1 MTKRTKR
8 AILWSVIGVLIVV
21 AAFAAYYFT
30 AIYNQ
35 FNNFQK
41 EGEQSPFYNVQP
53 TETKVPQPPKWEGTE
68 RVNILLMGVDA
79 RGLKKGEIPRS
90 DTMLVASLDPVSKKG
105 YLFSILRDTYA
116 EIPDYGSDRINTAI
130 THGPNTAMQAVS
142 DLLGI
147 PIQYYV
153 YTDFQGFIELVDAV
167 GGVDFY
173 VEKDMH
179 YTSKADNHEYD
190 IDLKQGQQHLDGE
203 TALQYVR
210 FRHDAMSDYTRTE
223 RQRNFLN
230 AVADK
235 MKTTTSIMK
244 LPAILEKINPYID
257 TNLSV
262 QDMWKL
268 ATVGYDSQMAA
279 SEQIPPMELLEEQ
292 SIGGS
297 SVLGVRSEEDL
308 KQYVQDVF
316 NKSEETGTEDG
327 DQSSSDDSGNAGN
340 GSSSDSNG
348 SVNSEGSGSGTGGGT
363 GGSADGGRRDSAVVS
378 GSGNTSASGNTSSGP

>member
-8 AILWSVIGVLIVV
+8 AILWSVIGVVV
-21 AAFAAYYFT
+21 AIAAFVAYYFI

-35 FNNFQK
+35 VDNFKK
-41 EGEQSPFYNVQP
+41 EGEDSPFYNVQP
-53 TETKVPQPPKWEGTE
+53 TETKAEEPPKWEGTE

-90 DTMLVASLDPVSKKG
+90 DTMLVASLDPVTKKA
-105 YLFSILRDTYA
+105 YLFSILRDTYTN
-116 EIPDYGSDRINTAI
+116 IPDYGKERINTAI
-130 THGPNTAMQAVS
+130 THGPNTAMKAVS

-173 VEKDMH
+173 VEKDMR

-190 IDLKQGQQHLDGE
+190 IDLKKGQQHLDGK

-223 RQRNFLN
+223 RQRNFLK

-235 MKTTTSIMK
+235 LKSTTSIMM
-244 LPAILEKINPYID
+244 LPSILEKVNPYID

-268 ATVGYDSQMAA
+268 ATVGYDSQLAA
-279 SEQIPPMELLEEQ
+279 SEQIPPMELLKEETV
-292 SIGGS
+292 GGS
-297 SVLGVRSEEDL
+297 DVLGIRSEDEL

-316 NKSEETGTEDG
+316 NKSEESKPEDGSQNSTEDSG
-327 DQSSSDDSGNAGN
+327 GSDSGSDKSNAGN
-340 GSSSDSNG
+340 
-348 SVNSEGSGSGTGGGT
+348 
-363 GGSADGGRRDSAVVS
+363 
-378 GSGNTSASGNTSSGP
+378 SGNTSAGNRTGSSADGGGTAAVKPAS

>member
-8 AILWSVIGVLIVV
+8 AILWSVIGVLVIV
-21 AAFAAYYFT
+21 AALVAYYFI

-35 FNNFQK
+35 VDNFQK
-41 EGEQSPFYNVQP
+41 TGEDSPFYNVQP
-53 TETKVPQPPKWEGTE
+53 TETKVPEPPKWEGTE

-90 DTMLVASLDPVSKKG
+90 DTMLVASLDPVAKKID
-105 YLFSILRDTYA
+105 LFSIMRDTYT
-116 EIPDYGSDRINTAI
+116 EIPEHGSDRINSAI
-130 THGPNTAMQAVS
+130 THGPNTAMKAVS

-190 IDLKQGQQHLDGE
+190 IDLKKGQQHLDGN

-223 RQRNFLN
+223 RQRNFLK

-235 MKTTTSIMK
+235 LISTTSIMK
-244 LPAILEKINPYID
+244 LPTILEKVNPYID
-257 TNLSV
+257 TNLTIE
-262 QDMWKL
+262 DMWKL
-268 ATVGYDSQMAA
+268 ATVGYSSNMGS
-279 SEQIPPMELLEEQ
+279 SEQIPPMELLVEKK
-292 SIGGS
+292 INGS
-297 SVLGVRSEEDL
+297 DVLGVRSEEEL
-308 KQYVQDVF
+308 KEYVQEVF
-316 NKSEETGTEDG
+316 TRTGTENNGDDG
-327 DQSSSDDSGNAGN
+327 AATEDGLNGTSTGTAG
-340 GSSSDSNG
+340 D
-348 SVNSEGSGSGTGGGT
+348 
-363 GGSADGGRRDSAVVS
+363 
-378 GSGNTSASGNTSSGP
+378 SASGSANNESGQTTSTGP

>member
-8 AILWSVIGVLIVV
+8 AILWSVIGVLVI
-21 AAFAAYYFT
+21 AAALVAYYFI

-35 FNNFQK
+35 VDNFK
-41 EGEQSPFYNVQP
+41 KTGEDSPFYNVQP
-53 TETKVPQPPKWEGTE
+53 TETKVPEPPKWEGTE

-90 DTMLVASLDPVSKKG
+90 DTMLVASLDPVAKKID
-105 YLFSILRDTYA
+105 LFSIMRDTYTD
-116 EIPDYGSDRINTAI
+116 IPEHGSDRINTAI
-130 THGPNTAMQAVS
+130 THGPNTAMKAVS

-190 IDLKQGQQHLDGE
+190 IDLKKGQQHLDGN

-210 FRHDAMSDYTRTE
+210 FRHDAMSDFTRTE
-223 RQRNFLN
+223 RQRNFLK

-235 MKTTTSIMK
+235 LISTTSIMK
-244 LPAILEKINPYID
+244 LPTILEKVNPYID
-257 TNLSV
+257 TNLTIE
-262 QDMWKL
+262 DMWKL
-268 ATVGYDSQMAA
+268 ATVGYSSNMGS
-279 SEQIPPMELLEEQ
+279 SEQIPPMELLVEKKV
-292 SIGGS
+292 GGS
-297 SVLGVRSEEDL
+297 DVLGVRSEEEL
-308 KQYVQDVF
+308 KEYVQEVF
-316 NKSEETGTEDG
+316 TRTGTENSGDDG
-327 DQSSSDDSGNAGN
+327 AATEDGSTGTSAGTSG
-340 GSSSDSNG
+340 D
-348 SVNSEGSGSGTGGGT
+348 
-363 GGSADGGRRDSAVVS
+363 
-378 GSGNTSASGNTSSGP
+378 SASGSANNESGQTTSTGP

>member
-1 MTKRTKR
+1 MTTRTKR
-8 AILWSVIGVLIVV
+8 AILWSVIGVVIAI
-21 AAFAAYYFT
+21 AAFVAYYFI

-35 FNNFQK
+35 VDNFKK
-41 EGEQSPFYNVQP
+41 EGAESPFYNVQP
-53 TETKVPQPPKWEGTE
+53 TETKAEEPPKWEGTE

-79 RGLKKGEIPRS
+79 RGLKKGEVPRS
-90 DTMLVASLDPVSKKG
+90 DTMLVASLDPVTKKA
-105 YLFSILRDTYA
+105 YLFSILRDTYMD
-116 EIPDYGSDRINTAI
+116 IPDYGKERINTAI
-130 THGPNTAMQAVS
+130 THGPNTAMKAVS
-142 DLLGI
+142 ELLGI

-190 IDLKQGQQHLDGE
+190 IDLKKGQQHLDGK

-223 RQRNFLN
+223 RQRNFLK

-235 MKTTTSIMK
+235 LKSTTSLMK
-244 LPAILEKINPYID
+244 LPSILEKVNPYID

-279 SEQIPPMELLEEQ
+279 SEQIPPMKLLQEETV
-292 SIGGS
+292 GGA
-297 SVLGVRSEEDL
+297 SVLSIRSEDEL

-316 NKSEETGTEDG
+316 NKAEESNAEDG
-327 DQSSSDDSGNAGN
+327 SQNSTEN
-340 GSSSDSNG
+340 GGG
-348 SVNSEGSGSGTGGGT
+348 SESGSGSDKSNTGNSGSTSGGGRT
-363 GGSADGGRRDSAVVS
+363 GSSADGGGTAEPP
-378 GSGNTSASGNTSSGP
+378 AA

>member
-8 AILWSVIGVLIVV
+8 AILWSVIGVVV
-21 AAFAAYYFT
+21 VLAALAAYYFT

-35 FNNFQK
+35 VDNFQK

-53 TETKVPQPPKWEGTE
+53 TETKVPEPPKWEGTE

-105 YLFSILRDTYA
+105 YLFSILRDTYT
-116 EIPDYGSDRINTAI
+116 EIPEHGSDRINTAI

-179 YTSKADNHEYD
+179 YTSNADNHEYD
-190 IDLKQGQQHLDGE
+190 IDLKKGQQHLDGK

-210 FRHDAMSDYTRTE
+210 FRHDALSDYTRTE
-223 RQRNFLN
+223 RQRNFLK

-235 MKTTTSIMK
+235 LKSTTSIMK
-244 LPAILEKINPYID
+244 LPSILEKINPYID

-268 ATVGYDSQMAA
+268 ATVGYDAQMSA
-279 SEQIPPMELLEEQ
+279 SEQIPPMDLLVEK
-292 SIGGS
+292 SVGGS
-297 SVLGVRSEEDL
+297 SVLGVRSEEEL

-316 NKSEETGTEDG
+316 NKSEETGTGDG
-327 DQSSSDDSGNAGN
+327 VESGSEP
-340 GSSSDSNG
+340 GSTGSNDSNDSSG
-348 SVNSEGSGSGTGGGT
+348 DAGDGGSGSGRTGA
-363 GGSADGGRRDSAVVS
+363 SA
-378 GSGNTSASGNTSSGP
+378 GNDVNLEAASP

>member
-8 AILWSVIGVLIVV
+8 AILWSVIGVLVAV
-21 AAFAAYYFT
+21 AAVAAYYFI

-35 FNNFQK
+35 VDNFKK

-53 TETKVPQPPKWEGTE
+53 TETKVPEPPKWEGTE

-105 YLFSILRDTYA
+105 YLFSILRDTYT
-116 EIPDYGSDRINTAI
+116 EIPEYGSDRINTAI

-147 PIQYYV
+147 PIQYYL

-179 YTSKADNHEYD
+179 YTSKADNHEFD
-190 IDLKQGQQHLDGE
+190 IDLKKGQQHLDGK

-210 FRHDAMSDYTRTE
+210 FRHDALSDYTRTE
-223 RQRNFLN
+223 RQRNFLK

-268 ATVGYDSQMAA
+268 ATVGYDSQMVA
-279 SEQIPPMELLEEQ
+279 SEQIPPMELLQEENV
-292 SIGGS
+292 GGS
-297 SVLGVRSEEDL
+297 SVLGVRSDEEL
-308 KQYVQDVF
+308 KQYVQNVF
-316 NKSEETGTEDG
+316 NKSEETGTK
-327 DQSSSDDSGNAGN
+327 DSEGAGN
-340 GSSSDSNG
+340 GGNGGDNSDSN
-348 SVNSEGSGSGTGGGT
+348 SGADGRTGT
-363 GGSADGGRRDSAVVS
+363 SADGG
-378 GSGNTSASGNTSSGP
+378 SGNNGVNQEASSSP

>member
-8 AILWSVIGVLIVV
+8 AIIWSAVGVLVV
-21 AAFAAYYFT
+21 AAALVAYYFI

-35 FNNFQK
+35 VDDFQK
-41 EGEQSPFYNVQP
+41 TGEDSPFYNVKP
-53 TETKVPQPPKWEGTE
+53 TETKVPEPPKWEGTE

-90 DTMLVASLDPVSKKG
+90 DTMLVASLDPVAKKVN
-105 YLFSILRDTYA
+105 LFSIMRDTYTK
-116 EIPDYGSDRINTAI
+116 IPDHGSDRINSAI
-130 THGPNTAMQAVS
+130 THGPNTAMKAVS

-190 IDLKQGQQHLDGE
+190 IDLKKGQQHLDGN

-210 FRHDAMSDYTRTE
+210 FRHDAMSDFTRTE
-223 RQRNFLN
+223 RQRNFLK

-235 MKTTTSIMK
+235 MKSTTSIMK
-244 LPAILEKINPYID
+244 LPSILDKVNPYID

-262 QDMWKL
+262 EDMWKL
-268 ATVGYDSQMAA
+268 ATVGYSSEMGS
-279 SEQIPPMELLEEQ
+279 SEQIPPMDLLVEKKV
-292 SIGGS
+292 GGS
-297 SVLGVRSEEDL
+297 DVLGVRSEDQL
-308 KQYVQDVF
+308 KDFVQEVF
-316 NKSEETGTEDG
+316 NGTGTTDSEADTSTDG
-327 DQSSSDDSGNAGN
+327 NATPSDSGN
-340 GSSSDSNG
+340 SDSG
-348 SVNSEGSGSGTGGGT
+348 QTTSTG
-363 GGSADGGRRDSAVVS
+363 
-378 GSGNTSASGNTSSGP
+378 P

>member
-8 AILWSVIGVLIVV
+8 AILWSVIGVVV
-21 AAFAAYYFT
+21 ALAAFAAYYFT
-30 AIYNQ
+30 ALYNQ
-35 FNNFQK
+35 VNNFQK

-53 TETKVPQPPKWEGTE
+53 TETKVPEPPKWEGKD

-90 DTMLVASLDPVSKKG
+90 DTMLVASLDPVSKKA
-105 YLFSILRDTYA
+105 YLFSILRDTYTK
-116 EIPDYGSDRINTAI
+116 IPEHGSDRINTAI

-190 IDLKQGQQHLDGE
+190 IDLKKGQQHLDGK

-210 FRHDAMSDYTRTE
+210 FRHDALSDYTRTE
-223 RQRNFLN
+223 RQRNFLK
-230 AVADK
+230 AVAEK
-235 MKTTTSIMK
+235 LKSTTSIMK
-244 LPAILEKINPYID
+244 LPSILEKINPYID

-268 ATVGYDSQMAA
+268 ATVGYDTEMVA
-279 SEQIPPMELLEEQ
+279 SEQIPPMELLVEKTV
-292 SIGGS
+292 GGS
-297 SVLGVRSEEDL
+297 SVLGVRSEDEL

-316 NKSEETGTEDG
+316 NKAEESGTGSGSDADGAEDNG
-327 DQSSSDDSGNAGN
+327 GSNDDSGSSGRTGANAG
-340 GSSSDSNG
+340 
-348 SVNSEGSGSGTGGGT
+348 
-363 GGSADGGRRDSAVVS
+363 
-378 GSGNTSASGNTSSGP
+378 SSGVNLEAASP

>member
-8 AILWSVIGVLIVV
+8 IILWSVIGALAVV
-21 AAFAAYYFT
+21 IGVAAYYFT
-30 AIYNQ
+30 AVYNQ
-35 FNNFQK
+35 IDNFQK
-41 EGEQSPFYNVQP
+41 KGADSPFYNLQP
-53 TETKVPQPPKWEGTE
+53 TEVKVPEPPKWEGKE

-79 RGLKKGEIPRS
+79 RGLQKGEIPRS
-90 DTMLVASLDPVSKKG
+90 DTMLVASLDPVTKKG
-105 YLFSILRDTYA
+105 YLFSIMRDTYTT
-116 EIPDYGSDRINTAI
+116 IPEYGSDRINTAI

-179 YTSKADNHEYD
+179 YTSKADNHQYD
-190 IDLKQGQQHLDGE
+190 IDLKKGQQHLDGK

-210 FRHDAMSDYTRTE
+210 FRHDAMSDFSRTE
-223 RQRNFLN
+223 RQRNFLK

-235 MKTTTSIMK
+235 MKQTTSIMK
-244 LPAILEKINPYID
+244 LPSILEKVNPYID

-268 ATVGYDSQMAA
+268 ATVGYDSEMMA
-279 SEQIPPMELLEEQ
+279 SEQIPPMELLVEKKV
-292 SIGGS
+292 GGS
-297 SVLGVRSEEDL
+297 SVLGVRSEEEL
-308 KQYVQDVF
+308 KTYVQEVF
-316 NKSEETGTEDG
+316 KRIDNPADPNGDG
-327 DQSSSDDSGNAGN
+327 
-340 GSSSDSNG
+340 
-348 SVNSEGSGSGTGGGT
+348 
-363 GGSADGGRRDSAVVS
+363 
-378 GSGNTSASGNTSSGP
+378 TSSGEDTNSQTGTGSGEESDGQ

>member
-8 AILWSVIGVLIVV
+8 AILWSVIGVVVV
-21 AAFAAYYFT
+21 AAALVAYYFT

-35 FNNFQK
+35 VDNFQK

-53 TETKVPQPPKWEGTE
+53 TETKVPEPPKWEGTE

-90 DTMLVASLDPVSKKG
+90 DTMLVASLDPVSKKA
-105 YLFSILRDTYA
+105 YLFSILRDTYT
-116 EIPDYGSDRINTAI
+116 EIPEHGSDRINTAI

-153 YTDFQGFIELVDAV
+153 YTDFQGFIALVDAV

-190 IDLKQGQQHLDGE
+190 IDLKKGQQHLDGK

-210 FRHDAMSDYTRTE
+210 FRHDALSDYTRTE
-223 RQRNFLN
+223 RQRNFLK

-235 MKTTTSIMK
+235 LKSTTSIMK
-244 LPAILEKINPYID
+244 LPSILEKINPYID

-268 ATVGYDSQMAA
+268 ATVGYDAQMSA
-279 SEQIPPMELLEEQ
+279 SEQIPPMELLVEK
-292 SIGGS
+292 SVGGS
-297 SVLGVRSEEDL
+297 SVLGVRSEDEL

-316 NKSEETGTEDG
+316 NKSEGTGGDGTESGNGTGTE
-327 DQSSSDDSGNAGN
+327 SNDSGGDAGDGGSTGRTGASAGN
-340 GSSSDSNG
+340 GTNL
-348 SVNSEGSGSGTGGGT
+348 E
-363 GGSADGGRRDSAVVS
+363 A
-378 GSGNTSASGNTSSGP
+378 ASP